1 MIEISVVIPCY
12 NSSKSLEELSL
23 RLSESLQKLNISY
36 EVIFVNDCSKDN
48 TIEVAK
54 KIVDNYHNFKL
65 IDLMFNVGQFRAL
78 YCGLENAKGK
88 YVVTMDDDL
97 QHRPEDIEKLYNA
110 IKDNENIDAIFGKTV
125 EKQHSTFRKIGSY
138 MIRKVNE
145 SIFNKPKELTMSP
158 FRILRCELVDT
169 ITSHKTM
176 FPVFGPMILKST
188 NRIINIDIEHQ
199 QRKHGVSN
207 YNLKMLIKTTF
218 DNVINFS
225 SLPLKYIS
233 LLGIF
238 VSIFSFFLAFSYIFR
253 YLIFDTSVSGWTT
266 LVVLINF
273 YSGLILLSV
282 GIIGEYLV
290 RVLAEVQGYPK
301 YKIRNIYQ
309 NETSTL

>member
-1 MIEISVVIPCY
+1 MIEISVIIPCY
-12 NSSKSLEELSL
+12 NSSKSIEELSD
-23 RLSESLQKLNISY
+23 RLKISLEKLNVTY
-36 EVIFVNDCSKDN
+36 EVIYVNDCSKDDTVN
-48 TIEVAK
+48 VAK
-54 KIVDNYHNFKL
+54 EIASKYENFKL
-65 IDLMFNVGQFRAL
+65 IDLMFNVGQFRTL

-97 QHRPEDIEKLYNA
+97 QHRPEDIEKLYNT
-110 IKDNENIDAIFGKTV
+110 IKDDENIDAIFGKTV
-125 EKQHSTFRKIGSY
+125 EKKHSGLRKVGSF

-145 SIFNKPKELTMSP
+145 LIFNKPKELTMSS
-158 FRILRCELVDT
+158 FRILRYELVDT

-176 FPVFGPMILKST
+176 FPIFGPMILKST

-199 QRKHGVSN
+199 KRKHGKSN
-207 YNLKMLIKTTF
+207 YNLKMLLKTTF
-218 DNVINFS
+218 DNIINFS

-238 VSIFSFFLAFSYIFR
+238 VSIFSFTLAFIYIFR
-253 YLIFDTSVSGWTT
+253 YFVLDTSVSGWTT

-273 YSGLILLSV
+273 YSGLILLSI

-301 YKIRNIYQ
+301 YKIRKIYE
-309 NETSTL
+309 N